1 MSWSRRK
8 GKKYNWLD
16 IHALF
21 YMCNKL
27 AAFNVHHRFRDY
39 HKLLLFQS
47 SNSRLFTV
55 PYFFLGAS
63 GSSAYRYGRPSVFS
77 YVPQARQPGTFEI
90 KVTIHNTSA
99 RSQWSYG
106 KIVYYLN
113 SETQIKHLIW
123 KTFGNTSY
131 FLGTYVK
138 HYCHIK
144 KIISLSWYLQC
155 TCFINDIWH
164 QCNVHQTSSVFGSHD
179 GCSHPVLVW
188 IQGNFCLGIT

>member
-21 YMCNKL
+21 YTCNKL

-47 SNSRLFTV
+47 SNSRLSIF

-63 GSSAYRYGRPSVFS
+63 GSSAYQNGRPSVFS

-90 KVTIHNTSA
+90 QITIHNTSA

-106 KIVYYLN
+106 KIVYLTLKQKLY
-113 SETQIKHLIW
+113 IKTESL
-123 KTFGNTSY
+123 
-131 FLGTYVK
+131 LK
-138 HYCHIK
+138 HMLFPWNLCEKLPPH
-144 KIISLSWYLQC
+144 
-155 TCFINDIWH
+155 
-164 QCNVHQTSSVFGSHD
+164 
-179 GCSHPVLVW
+179 
-188 IQGNFCLGIT
+188 